1 MRNLSI
7 LIFLG
12 ILLCFPSTTGF
23 ASVAL
28 NDAPAN
34 HSHLIDKS
42 GKLSKKERKRLAR
55 TKRWKKR
62 KAYREQTPTRKKDL
76 IFGIFGLAAALP
88 FLIVLFGVINVWF
101 IVLWLFLFAMTT
113 FVSINFLINGT
124 GDRELTYLNWEKFR
138 HFALGW
144 LLFIFIGYAAVLVLL
159 LAVGIAFGGGSPV
172 GNVIGVL
179 AFVIAAVALLF
190 LFRGIIRALSKD

>member
-34 HSHLIDKS
+34 HSHLIDKA

-62 KAYREQTPTRKKDL
+62 KAYQMKNPNQKKDFTLGNFGILTAL
-76 IFGIFGLAAALP
+76 IF
-88 FLIVLFGVINVWF
+88 
-101 IVLWLFLFAMTT
+101 LFLLIYSPNFWYILLCILMCMVTA
-113 FVSINFLINGT
+113 FVGISFLINSKNQ
-124 GDRELTYLNWEKFR
+124 DELISSKWKKFR
-138 HFALGW
+138 HFGIGW
-144 LLFIFIGYAAVLVLL
+144 LLFVWVSFAAVILFVITFTSS
-159 LAVGIAFGGGSPV
+159 VGVGSAIASVAGISS
-172 GNVIGVL
+172 I
-179 AFVIAAVALLF
+179 VIAAVALL
-190 LFRGIIRALSKD
+190 LLVRGIIRALSTD